1 MTSPIKVAVAG
12 SRGRMGQT
20 ILAALRSDKT
30 FHYIGGIARSE
41 HDEAGL
47 LSIDEAL
54 EAADVIIDFSTAAS
68 AAALAERCGDRG
80 GPALVIGA
88 TGFDRNE
95 EDRIAAAARRIAIL
109 RSGNFSIGLNLLTRL
124 ISQMSATLPPDA
136 WDIEITEA
144 HHRRKVDAPSGTA
157 LMLGEAAAQGRA
169 VSLESVERRGRDGMT
184 GLRPEGE
191 IGFSVVRGG
200 GIVGE
205 HSVLFA
211 AEEEMITISHSAL
224 GRGMFARG
232 ALAAARW
239 IAGKPPG
246 AYTMADVLAVDTT
259 GRFPQASS

>member
-1 MTSPIKVAVAG
+1 MPIKVAVAG

-20 ILAALRSDKT
+20 IVAALQADKS
-30 FHYIGGIARSE
+30 FQYIGGIGRSE
-41 HDEAGL
+41 HEETGF
-47 LSIDEAL
+47 LSIEEAL
-54 EAADVIIDFSTAAS
+54 ETADVIIDFSTAAS
-68 AAALAERCGDRG
+68 ATALAERCAGRG

-95 EDRIAAAARRIAIL
+95 EDRITAAARRIAIL

-124 ISQMSATLPPDA
+124 IAQVSAILPPDA

-169 VSLESVERRGRDGMT
+169 VCLESVERRGRDGMT

-205 HSVLFA
+205 HSVIFA
-211 AEEEMITISHSAL
+211 AEEEVITISHSAL

-246 AYTMADVLAVDTT
+246 AYTMTDVLDPAGSRD
-259 GRFPQASS
+259 

>member
-1 MTSPIKVAVAG
+1 MPIKVAVAG

-20 ILAALRSDKT
+20 IVAALQADKT
-30 FHYIGGIARSE
+30 FQYIGGIGRSE
-41 HDEAGL
+41 HDEAGF
-47 LSIDEAL
+47 LSIEEAL
-54 EAADVIIDFSTAAS
+54 ETADVIIDFSTAAS
-68 AAALAERCGDRG
+68 ATVLAERCAGRG

-95 EDRIAAAARRIAIL
+95 EDRITAAARRIAIL

-124 ISQMSATLPPDA
+124 IAQVSGTLPAEA

-157 LMLGEAAAQGRA
+157 LMLGEAAAQGRM
-169 VSLESVERRGRDGMT
+169 VSLGSVERRGRDGMT

-205 HSVLFA
+205 HSVIFA
-211 AEEEMITISHSAL
+211 AEEEVITISHSAL

-232 ALAAARW
+232 ALAAASW
-239 IAGKPPG
+239 IVGKPPG
-246 AYTMADVLAVDTT
+246 AYTMTDVLDPAGSKD
-259 GRFPQASS
+259 

>member
-1 MTSPIKVAVAG
+1 MTSPINVAVAG

-20 ILAALRSDKT
+20 LVAALQSDKS
-30 FHYIGGIARSE
+30 FHYIGGIGRSE
-41 HDEAGL
+41 HEEAGF
-47 LSIDEAL
+47 LSIEAAL
-54 EAADVIIDFSTAAS
+54 ETADVIIDFSTAAS
-68 AAALAERCGDRG
+68 ATTLAERCGGRG

-88 TGFDRNE
+88 TGFDRDE
-95 EDRIAAAARRIAIL
+95 EDRIAAAAHQIPVL

-124 ISQMSATLPPDA
+124 ISHMSATLPPDA

-184 GLRPEGE
+184 GLRPDGE

-205 HSVLFA
+205 HSVMFA
-211 AEEEMITISHSAL
+211 AEEEVITISHSAL

-232 ALAAARW
+232 ALVAARW

-246 AYTMADVLAVDTT
+246 AYTMADVLDPA
-259 GRFPQASS
+259 GSKR

>member
-20 ILAALRSDKT
+20 IVTALDADAT
-30 FHYIGGIARSE
+30 FDYIGGIGRPGHGDAALIE
-41 HDEAGL
+41 IEY
-47 LSIDEAL
+47 AL
-54 EAADVIIDFSTAAS
+54 ETADVIIDFSTATS
-68 AAALAERCGDRG
+68 ATALAERAAAHG
-80 GPALVIGA
+80 GPALIIGA
-88 TGFDRNE
+88 TGFEHSE
-95 EDRIAAAARRIAIL
+95 EDRIAAATRQIPIL

-124 ISQMSATLPPDA
+124 IAQISGTLPPDA

-144 HHRRKVDAPSGTA
+144 HHRRKVDAPSGSA

-169 VSLESVERRGRDGMT
+169 VSLDSVERRGRDGLT

-205 HSVLFA
+205 HSVIFA
-211 AEEEMITISHSAL
+211 AEEEVITISHSAL

-232 ALAAARW
+232 ALAAASW
-239 IAGKPPG
+239 ITGKPSG
-246 AYTMADVLAVDTT
+246 EYTMADVLK
-259 GRFPQASS
+259 Q

>member
-1 MTSPIKVAVAG
+1 MTSPINVAVAG
-12 SRGRMGQT
+12 SHGRMGQA
-20 ILAALRSDKT
+20 IVAALQSDT
-30 FHYIGGIARSE
+30 SFHYIGGIGRSGHE
-41 HDEAGL
+41 EAGF
-47 LSIDEAL
+47 LSNEEAF
-54 EAADVIIDFSTAAS
+54 ENADVIIDFSTAAS
-68 AAALAERCGDRG
+68 ATTLAERCASRR

-88 TGFDRNE
+88 TGFGRDE
-95 EDRIAAAARRIAIL
+95 EDRIAAAAHQIPVL

-124 ISQMSATLPPDA
+124 ISHMSATLPSDA

-205 HSVLFA
+205 HSVMFA
-211 AEEEMITISHSAL
+211 AEEEVITISHSAL
-224 GRGMFARG
+224 GRSMFARG
-232 ALAAARW
+232 ALVAARW

-246 AYTMADVLAVDTT
+246 AYTMADVLDPA
-259 GRFPQASS
+259 GSKR